1 VCVCNAD
8 NWGVQCEYL
17 NSINPDPCL
26 TQQCNDRGTC
36 VYAYAQIPDTDIS
49 RNFECICEGEY
60 DPGTRCLTVRGFDFC
75 STNPCNSGSCVVN
88 YTAMHNYECTCPTSE
103 SRDLHVIWM

>member
-1 VCVCNAD
+1 MCVCNAG

-36 VYAYAQIPDTDIS
+36 VYAQIPDADIS
-49 RNFECICEGEY
+49 QNFKCICEGEY
-60 DPGTRCLTVRGFDFC
+60 DSGTRCLTVRGFDFC
-75 STNPCNSGSCVVN
+75 LTNPCNSGSCVVN
-88 YTAMHNYECTCPTSE
+88 FTATLRYECTCPPSE